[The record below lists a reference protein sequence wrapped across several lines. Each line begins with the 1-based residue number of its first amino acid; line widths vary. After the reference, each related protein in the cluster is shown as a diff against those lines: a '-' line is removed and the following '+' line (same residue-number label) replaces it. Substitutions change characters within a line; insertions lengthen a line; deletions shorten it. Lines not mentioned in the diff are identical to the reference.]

1 MAAQTKTF
9 SINQSPVTL
18 NTGDTLT
25 FKFVLKGSTTN
36 NFTASLSEGSLAVS
50 SLAAS
55 TGYAT
60 TTCNYFDSASISA
73 SIVAGSG
80 STSTI
85 TFNLGISNFYGGNY
99 IFTPNP
105 LTGSQNSLYDT
116 YGNVDYEF
124 VVKPFD
130 IALTYLSDNTYVESR
145 ILNSS
150 YSGSL
155 LQLTLDGTLSNLYKD
170 NLLSGSY
177 QSFLLLSRKED
188 ETNAYLTFRKR
199 EGATS
204 YGFIIPSNIAT
215 DVLGNIDTITREVK
229 QKLLSDQS
237 QVTINTF

>member
-1 MAAQTKTF
+1 MAVETKTF
-9 SINQSPVTL
+9 SINQSPIVL
-18 NTGDTLT
+18 NTGDVLT
-25 FKFVLKGSTTN
+25 FKFVLKGTTTN
-36 NFTASLSEGSLAVS
+36 NFTASLSEGSLNVS

-60 TTCNYFDSASISA
+60 TACNYFDSASVSA

-85 TFNLGISNFYGGNY
+85 TFNPGISNFYGGNY
-99 IFTPNP
+99 IFAPNP
-105 LTGSQNSLYDT
+105 LTGSQNSLYNT

-130 IALTYLSDNTYVESR
+130 IAITYLSDNTYVESR
-145 ILNSS
+145 ILSSS

-155 LQLTLDGTLSNLYKD
+155 LQFTLDGTLSTLYKRD
-170 NLLSGSY
+170 ILSGSY
-177 QSFLLLSRKED
+177 QRFLVLSRKED

-204 YGFIIPSNIAT
+204 YGFIIPSNLSA
-215 DVLGNIDTITREVK
+215 DVLENIDTITREVK